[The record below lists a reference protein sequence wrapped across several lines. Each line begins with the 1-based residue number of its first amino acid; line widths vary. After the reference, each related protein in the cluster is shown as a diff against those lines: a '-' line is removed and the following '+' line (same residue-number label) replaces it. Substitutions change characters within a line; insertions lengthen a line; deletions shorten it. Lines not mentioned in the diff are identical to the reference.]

1 MDRVPLDVRE
11 VTRGRNVVGEATDGC
26 GVASHVKF
34 LPLADE
40 ANEEV
45 ASELAVEHLTEE
57 VQVRNDSGLQNNW
70 DV

>member
-1 MDRVPLDVRE
+1 VRS
-11 VTRGRNVVGEATDGC
+11 
-26 GVASHVKF
+26 ASHVKF